1 MILVS
6 EFASRREMLVPV
18 LRVDG
23 VRKWEG
29 RLFPV
34 NSLRE
39 GESKYIAELKS
50 VKFTLKRAWLR
61 CDVTD

>member
-1 MILVS
+1 MIWVS
-6 EFASRREMLVPV
+6 EFDSRWEMLVPV

-29 RLFPV
+29 GLFPV

-39 GESKYIAELKS
+39 GECKYIAELES
-50 VKFTLKRAWLR
+50 VKFPPKRA
-61 CDVTD
+61 